1 MEASNWHLKSLN
13 WQGFQSRTWHCTAWE
28 LRQLQHLGL
37 RGPDEIRRLSR
48 SIERNM
54 LDDNC
59 SRSERSLGYI
69 ISLKLTYLNWGV
81 IRALAML
88 SSWTSSRLAGE
99 VGMQSPWLLNRA
111 PRLLTLSDFMALVIF
126 AIGYSEFM
134 KYGQAFLLLAITKL

>member
-1 MEASNWHLKSLN
+1 
-13 WQGFQSRTWHCTAWE
+13 
-28 LRQLQHLGL
+28 
-37 RGPDEIRRLSR
+37 
-48 SIERNM
+48 M

-81 IRALAML
+81 IRAFAMP
-88 SSWTSSRLAGE
+88 SSCTSSRLAGE

-111 PRLLTLSDFMALVIF
+111 PRLLTVSDFIALVIF